1 MGGQVIQNVGATD
14 TTTGVNESTST
25 SSQRGRGGGR
35 GTGGTGRNN
44 STGKQSET
52 VPKSV
57 LVDVPNS
64 GDDSTKEEKPKP
76 PKGRPKGSTTRQTP
90 RKMTAAKKNQKA
102 DTTQIKLLLLTVS
115 GIITSRPNMEVWAMT
130 GDEIDQIIEPLSSI
144 LAKHNV
150 GEATS
155 EYADYIALV
164 ISLFVIFVPKY
175 LIWKQTQP
183 KKEKKPNVTRTATNT
198 PVESGEVTGSS
209 KGNGGVIASN
219 GTSFGEQLHGLI
231 HPIGGI

>member
-1 MGGQVIQNVGATD
+1 MGGRINSSSEATD

-25 SSQRGRGGGR
+25 SSQGGGTGR
-35 GTGGTGRNN
+35 TGGTASGRNN

-52 VPKSV
+52 VPKGV
-57 LVDVPNS
+57 LVDLPDGG
-64 GDDSTKEEKPKP
+64 GDSNKEEKPKP
-76 PKGRPKGSTTRQTP
+76 PRGRPKGSTTKQTP
-90 RKMTAAKKNQKA
+90 RKTTAAKKNQKA

-115 GIITSRPNMEVWAMT
+115 GIIASRPNMEVWAMT

-175 LIWKQTQP
+175 LMWKQTQP